1 MDCMHANYQHPKEY
15 IFGYKKHFPFVWFVF
30 NPCGAMP
37 FSVTRKAMG
46 GKNYPPS
53 VGHIS
58 EPIQA
63 PIFFFKFNTFKMRK
77 IATKIRFLSYILF
90 P

>member
-1 MDCMHANYQHPKEY
+1 MEEFTNDTALHLFLKYGHSAASY
-15 IFGYKKHFPFVWFVF
+15 IIETHLIGLGITKQREI
-30 NPCGAMP
+30 NPCWAMP
-37 FSVTRKAMG
+37 FSVTRKAMGG

-63 PIFFFKFNTFKMRK
+63 PIFF
-77 IATKIRFLSYILF
+77 
-90 P
+90 